1 VSRAASSRELTYRP
15 AKYGIL
21 LSKFADKQDGRGSEP
36 PRSLINCVAALSY
49 GPLFPTMFKPVSPI
63 ATAIATAWLDTHPN
77 PDDGMAPIRR
87 ILQQYRAFNTSL
99 HKPRVKVPNQL
110 QNHATVQ
117 TTPFSTRLSKGTS
130 ISRTDVK

>member
-1 VSRAASSRELTYRP
+1 MSRAASSRELTYRP

-49 GPLFPTMFKPVSPI
+49 GPLFPTVFKPVSPI

-87 ILQQYRAFNTSL
+87 ILHQYRAFNTSL
-99 HKPRVKVPNQL
+99 HKPRVKVPNQSRKPML
-110 QNHATVQ
+110 QYRQPPSAHV
-117 TTPFSTRLSKGTS
+117 F
-130 ISRTDVK
+130 